1 MVLRLLTPGLHTLL
15 VDFGRPA
22 ARSLG
27 VPVGGAADRWSL
39 ALGNGLVGNPPDT
52 AALEINLAGP
62 TLRADVELAC
72 VLFGAPFALT
82 AGRRPLTP
90 GITFTLLPGEELHIG
105 STRTGMRA
113 YLCVRGGL
121 HARTVLHSE
130 SSLGPLPAGTEL
142 HCTSGAI
149 PARFIRPPCQWN
161 REPRTLRALD
171 GPQAGWF
178 HAAEFFG
185 QEFRV
190 REASNRMGLRLQGE
204 PLTLPDRELTSEP
217 VSPGVVQVTRDRQC
231 IVLGVDGQTIGGYP
245 KIAHVISADLDK
257 LGQLRPGEVIRF
269 VRASLEEAET
279 LYRHKQAELHEWLTR
294 LWETAPAKSPGRP
307 VVSHPDADK
316 TDPGP
321 LAND

>member
-1 MVLRLLTPGLHTLL
+1 ML

-22 ARSLG
+22 SRSLG

-39 ALGNGLVGNPPDT
+39 ALGNGLVGNPPDA

-62 TLRADVELAC
+62 TLCADVGLAC

-90 GITFTLLPGEELHIG
+90 GVTFTLRPGEELHIG
-105 STRTGMRA
+105 STRTGIRA

-121 HARTVLHSE
+121 HARTILHSE

-142 HCTSGAI
+142 HCTPGTIS
-149 PARFIRPPCQWN
+149 ARFIRPPDHWN

-171 GPQAGWF
+171 GPQADWF
-178 HAAEFFG
+178 RAEEFFG

-190 REASNRMGLRLQGE
+190 REASNRMGLRLQGK

-217 VSPGVVQVTRDRQC
+217 VSPGAVQVTRDRQC

-269 VRASLEEAET
+269 VRVSLEEAEG
-279 LYRHKQAELHEWLTR
+279 LHRQKQAEFREWITR
-294 LWETAPAKSPGRP
+294 LRETVPPNSPGRP
-307 VVSHPDADK
+307 VVSRPHADT
-316 TDPGP
+316 TDKRSEPRG
-321 LAND
+321 